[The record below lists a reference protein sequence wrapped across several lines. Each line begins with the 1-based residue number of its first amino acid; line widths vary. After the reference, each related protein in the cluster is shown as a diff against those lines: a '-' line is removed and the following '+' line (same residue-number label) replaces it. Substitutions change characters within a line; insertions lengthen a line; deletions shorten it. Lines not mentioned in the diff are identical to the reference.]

1 MAAVR
6 RSLFFAPCLVLAPAL
21 VVATGGL
28 VSAAAAPGPGA
39 DLPSPLKVDV
49 SSDVAHGLI
58 DRALSQPFVFAPPGR
73 SVIKEVANL
82 STVVPFAQKWKEAIA
97 RRDLAAA
104 IEAGENYEAAWQ
116 AVEVYINHRS
126 LPLYTAIEV
135 DTQFVIDDGLRK
147 PQPDWRGLLD
157 LATSLRK
164 QLDVAIGFISAQP
177 ALSPLFDDL
186 VSLRGVRAQ
195 LLISREA
202 LAAGNVGKAKTFY
215 EKFTT
220 GYTPAV
226 QGLISLRSTAAAQ
239 EIKKASDDL
248 AKKFADPTATAANLA
263 ALLDVLLNR
272 MGFGVNLVNAAAR
285 TADLH
290 KSTFTDTDKTAL
302 TSLNQVALDLKPG
315 SAAGG
320 NTGPLS
326 PFGKVQPALESKA
339 RLVNTA
345 ATLRTALV
353 AYALANNDATRKTA
367 VEAVALAQQTL
378 VGQFWTDPALQTF
391 LASLPT

>member
-6 RSLFFAPCLVLAPAL
+6 RSLSLAPCLVLAPAL
-21 VVATGGL
+21 VLGTGGL
-28 VSAAAAPGPGA
+28 VSAAAAPGSVA
-39 DLPSPLKVDV
+39 DRASPLNVDV

-58 DRALSQPFVFAPPGR
+58 DRALSQSFVFAPPGR
-73 SVIKEVANL
+73 SIIKEVANL

-97 RRDLAAA
+97 RRDVAAA
-104 IEAGENYEAAWQ
+104 ARAGENYEAAWQ
-116 AVEVYINHRS
+116 AVEVYVNHRS

-135 DTQFVIDDGLRK
+135 DTQFVIDDGLKK
-147 PQPDWRGLLD
+147 PQPDWPALLD

-177 ALSPLFDDL
+177 ALSPLFNDL
-186 VSLRGVRAQ
+186 VPLRGARAQ
-195 LLISREA
+195 LLISRDA
-202 LAAGNVGKAKTFY
+202 LAAGNVAKAKTSY
-215 EKFTT
+215 EKFVA

-226 QGLISLRSTAAAQ
+226 EGLISLRSTVAAQ

-248 AKKFADPTATAANLA
+248 AKKFADPPATAANLSS
-263 ALLDVLLNR
+263 LLDALLNR

-290 KSTFTDTDKTAL
+290 KSTFTDADKTAL
-302 TSLNQVALDLKPG
+302 TNLNQVALDLKSG

-320 NTGPLS
+320 DTGPLS
-326 PFGKVQPALESKA
+326 PFGKVQPALESRA

-353 AYALANNDATRKTA
+353 A
-367 VEAVALAQQTL
+367 
-378 VGQFWTDPALQTF
+378 
-391 LASLPT
+391 